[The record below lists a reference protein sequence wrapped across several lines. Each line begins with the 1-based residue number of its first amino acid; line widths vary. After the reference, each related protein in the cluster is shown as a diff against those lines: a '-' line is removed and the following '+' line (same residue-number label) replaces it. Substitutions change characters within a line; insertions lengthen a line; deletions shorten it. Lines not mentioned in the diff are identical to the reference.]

1 MHFLK
6 PFEMRSLIIM
16 AVMTLFLQ
24 ACHQSKLLVA
34 IKPLITSS
42 EQIMQDISF
51 MAQDKLE
58 GRLVGTE
65 GEKMA
70 AEYIASRF
78 LSLGLS
84 TFPSYQNYQQDYV
97 VHKKPNPHSLTPTGD
112 VSSQNVIGYI
122 DNKSDQ
128 YVIIGAHYDH
138 LGYGHFGTLWDGD
151 PAIHNGADDNASGVA
166 VMLEIAK
173 QLING
178 PNNNNY
184 VFMAFSGEELGLWG
198 SNYWVK
204 NPSIDLGK
212 INYMI
217 NLDMVGRLNAER
229 SVAING
235 TGTSPVWDK
244 KLDQLNRYNFNIVK
258 SASGVGPS
266 DHTSFYNNN
275 IPVLHFFTG
284 QHKDYHKPSDDVE
297 FINAEGTTEIGSYIL
312 DIIYNLDSEKKLTFS
327 KTKDESTEV
336 PDFKVTL
343 GVMPDYLFNGKGMRI
358 DGLKEGRP
366 AFKADMKK
374 GDIVVK
380 IDTLDIDDM
389 MSYMKALGQFEPGD
403 TVPIMIMREGKTMK
417 KLVTF

>member
-1 MHFLK
+1 
-6 PFEMRSLIIM
+6 
-16 AVMTLFLQ
+16 MTLFLQ
-24 ACHQSKLLVA
+24 ACHSSKNLVA
-34 IKPLITSS
+34 YKPLILGKES
-42 EQIMQDISF
+42 ILKDISYL
-51 MAQDKLE
+51 AQDKLE
-58 GRLVGTE
+58 GRLVGTA

-70 AEYIASRF
+70 ADYISKRYLA
-78 LSLGLS
+78 LGLK
-84 TFPSYQNYQQDYV
+84 TFPSYVNFQQEYV

-112 VSSQNVIGYI
+112 VASQNVIGYI
-122 DNKSDQ
+122 DNNAEQ

-166 VMLEIAK
+166 AMLEIAK
-173 QLING
+173 QLVNG
-178 PNNNNY
+178 PKNNNY
-184 VFMAFSGEELGLWG
+184 IFMAFSGEELGLWG

-204 NPSIDLGK
+204 NPCVDLGK

-229 SVAING
+229 ALAIHG
-235 TGTSPVWDK
+235 TGTSPIWDK
-244 KLDQLNRYNFNIVK
+244 QLDPLNRYNFNLVK

-266 DHTSFYNNN
+266 DHTSFYNSD

-284 QHKDYHKPSDDVE
+284 QHKDYHKPSDDIE
-297 FINAEGTTEIGSYIL
+297 FINAEGIIDIGNYIL
-312 DIIYNLDSEKKLTFS
+312 DIIINVDAHKKIEFS

-343 GVMPDYLFNGKGMRI
+343 GVMPDYLFSGKGMRI

-374 GDIVVK
+374 GDIVIK

-403 TVPIMIMREGKTMK
+403 TVPVTIMREGRTMEK
-417 KLVTF
+417 SVTF